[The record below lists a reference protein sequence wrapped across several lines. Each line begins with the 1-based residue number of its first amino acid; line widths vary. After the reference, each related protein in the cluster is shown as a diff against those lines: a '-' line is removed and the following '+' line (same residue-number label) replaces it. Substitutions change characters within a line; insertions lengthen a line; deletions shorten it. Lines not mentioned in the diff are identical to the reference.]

1 MLCTVIFTII
11 KFDGNPVQKD
21 HCSAWLEEN
30 DYDEPKRPSYLG
42 KNPSGNSSERRRGER
57 QRTCGSPRK
66 RARAARRQ
74 SRIQY
79 RRPNL
84 TGVHSIRRQS
94 YFALGDHATP
104 SPLGVL
110 AVNVLV
116 TGASGYVG
124 SQLVPAL
131 LQQGHYVVCMTRDA
145 RKVTSKFPRRVN
157 VVEADAL
164 DPASLEPALRGI
176 DVTYYL
182 IHSLD
187 AGEQR
192 FRATDLEAARN
203 FASAARAA
211 GVKRI
216 IYLGGLG
223 DPNSQLSTHLQGRQE
238 TSECLRQ
245 YGPPLTD
252 FRSAVVIG
260 AGSLSFEMVRYLTER
275 VPIMICPR
283 WVTTRIQP
291 IGIDDVVSYLVAAL
305 DEPRSEDMTI
315 DIGSP
320 SIETYRTM
328 MLKYAAQRGLRRPLL
343 QVPVLTPR
351 LSSYWVDLF
360 TPISPSISRPLIEG
374 LRTEVVCRNNLAR
387 KLFPGIQPISYE
399 EALERALRVPDLAE
413 VVERTIEERSECK
426 PSFRRPFLEH
436 EGWVADIR
444 EGRVA
449 APTSHVFAV
458 AEGIGGRRGWYYATA
473 LWRLRAVLDRVVGGV
488 GMGEGRRDPDKLQR
502 GDKLDFWE
510 VDAIESGKRL
520 RLKASMRVPGEAYL
534 QFETFAEDNRTTRL
548 RSVALFRPRGV
559 AGRLYWWFLLP
570 IHKFIFTGLNGA
582 IRKRAVDELS
592 GAPPYANRLFA
603 GRG

>member
-1 MLCTVIFTII
+1 
-11 KFDGNPVQKD
+11 
-21 HCSAWLEEN
+21 
-30 DYDEPKRPSYLG
+30 
-42 KNPSGNSSERRRGER
+42 
-57 QRTCGSPRK
+57 
-66 RARAARRQ
+66 
-74 SRIQY
+74 
-79 RRPNL
+79 
-84 TGVHSIRRQS
+84 
-94 YFALGDHATP
+94 
-104 SPLGVL
+104 
-110 AVNVLV
+110 VNVLV

-223 DPNSQLSTHLQGRQE
+223 DPNSQLSTHLQSRQE

-305 DEPRSEDMTI
+305 DEPKSTGQTI

-320 SIETYRTM
+320 SIETYRSM

-351 LSSYWVDLF
+351 LSSYWVDLV
-360 TPISPSISRPLIEG
+360 TPIPPSISRPLIEG
-374 LRTEVVCRNNLAR
+374 LRSEVVCSNNLAR
-387 KLFPGIQPISYE
+387 ELFPQIHPLTYE
-399 EALERALRVPDLAE
+399 QALERALRMPDLAE
-413 VVERTIEERSECK
+413 MTERRVLQNQRGTRLPQVVEEQ
-426 PSFRRPFLEH
+426 
-436 EGWVADIR
+436 GWVADVR
-444 EGRVA
+444 EGEVSA
-449 APTSHVFAV
+449 APSQVFEV
-458 AEGIGGRRGWYYATA
+458 VEGIGGKRGWYYGTW
-473 LWRLRAVLDRVVGGV
+473 LWQLRAVLDLAMGGV
-488 GMGEGRRDPDKLQR
+488 GMGSGRRDPDTLRQ
-502 GDKLDFWE
+502 GDSLDFWQVE
-510 VDAIESGKRL
+510 EIDHDKRL
-520 RLKASMRVPGEAYL
+520 LLKARMKIPGEAFL
-534 QFETFAEDNRTTRL
+534 LFETTAVVPGRTRL
-548 RSVALFRPRGV
+548 RSSALFRPRGLW
-559 AGRLYWWFLLP
+559 GRVYWWLLLP
-570 IHKFIFTGLNGA
+570 VHKFIFGGLNSA
-582 IRKRAVDELS
+582 IRQRATE
-592 GAPPYANRLFA
+592 RA
-603 GRG
+603 GRVPPAQLATGSMT

>member
-1 MLCTVIFTII
+1 MNI
-11 KFDGNPVQKD
+11 
-21 HCSAWLEEN
+21 
-30 DYDEPKRPSYLG
+30 
-42 KNPSGNSSERRRGER
+42 
-57 QRTCGSPRK
+57 
-66 RARAARRQ
+66 
-74 SRIQY
+74 
-79 RRPNL
+79 
-84 TGVHSIRRQS
+84 
-94 YFALGDHATP
+94 
-104 SPLGVL
+104 
-110 AVNVLV
+110 LV
-116 TGASGYVG
+116 SGASGYIG
-124 SQLVPAL
+124 SQLVPEL
-131 LQQGHYVVCMTRDA
+131 LRAGHYVVCMGRNARQLTR
-145 RKVTSKFPRRVN
+145 RFSRHGHI
-157 VVEADAL
+157 VEADAL
-164 DPASLEPALRGI
+164 RPETLDGIFRGI
-176 DVTYYL
+176 DVAYYL
-182 IHSLD
+182 IHSLG
-187 AGEQR
+187 AGEHR
-192 FRATDLEAARN
+192 FRQTDQTAARN
-203 FASAARAA
+203 FATAAKAA
-211 GVKRI
+211 GVRRI
-216 IYLGGLG
+216 VYLGGLG
-223 DPNSQLSTHLQGRQE
+223 DRNRELSAHLLSRQE
-238 TSECLRQ
+238 TSQALRQ
-245 YGPPLTD
+245 YGPPLTE

-260 AGSLSFEMVRYLTER
+260 AGSTSFEMIRYLTER
-275 VPIMICPR
+275 LPIMICPR

-291 IGIDDVVSYLVAAL
+291 IAMSDVVSYLVAAL
-305 DEPRSEDMTI
+305 ETPESAGQSI

-413 VVERTIEERSECK
+413 VVEHTIEERSECK

-510 VDAIESGKRL
+510 VDVIESGKRL

-570 IHKFIFTGLNGA
+570 IHKFIFTGLNAA

>member
-223 DPNSQLSTHLQGRQE
+223 DPNSQLSTHLQSRQE

-305 DEPRSEDMTI
+305 DEPKSEGKSI

-351 LSSYWVDLF
+351 LSSYWVDLV
-360 TPISPSISRPLIEG
+360 TPIPASISRPLIEG
-374 LRTEVVCRNNLAR
+374 LRSEVVCSNDLAQQM
-387 KLFPGIQPISYE
+387 FPQIKPLTYD
-399 EALERALRVPDLAE
+399 EALSRALRVPDLTAMVE
-413 VVERTIEERSECK
+413 RLAAQRLSVVQKNFMLEQVVED
-426 PSFRRPFLEH
+426 

-444 EGRVA
+444 EGDVDA
-449 APTSHVFAV
+449 SPAQVFAV
-458 AEGIGGRRGWYYATA
+458 VEGIGGARGWFYGTF
-473 LWRLRAVLDRVVGGV
+473 LWRLRAGLDRLLGGA
-488 GMGEGRRDPDKLQR
+488 GMGAGRRDPDTLDA
-502 GDKLDFWE
+502 GDPLDFWRVEE
-510 VDAIESGKRL
+510 VTRPTGL
-520 RLKASMRVPGEAYL
+520 RLKAMMKVPGEAYL
-534 QFETFAEDNRTTRL
+534 VFETISL
-548 RSVALFRPRGV
+548 G
-559 AGRLYWWFLLP
+559 AG
-570 IHKFIFTGLNGA
+570 KT
-582 IRKRAVDELS
+582 
-592 GAPPYANRLFA
+592 
-603 GRG
+603 